1 MVVIAIENA
10 PAKLRGE
17 LTKWLME
24 VKAGIFVGTVSA
36 IVREKLWE
44 KVDKEEKKKGA
55 VLLYSQDNEQGF
67 SMEMSGFPT
76 RNVIDLDGAQLIHVS
91 KKESPVENNL
101 NMDDPENIQN
111 LSEIENQVNKDSPD
125 SESESIDIA
134 YMDVE

>member
-125 SESESIDIA
+125 SETENIDIA
-134 YMDVE
+134 YMDDE

>member
-125 SESESIDIA
+125 SDPENIDIA
-134 YMDVE
+134 YMDDE

>member
-44 KVDKEEKKKGA
+44 KVDKESKKKGA

-67 SMEMSGFPT
+67 SMEMSGDPT
-76 RNVIDLDGAQLIHVS
+76 RNVIDLDGAQLIHIS
-91 KKESPVENNL
+91 KKESTVENNL

-111 LSEIENQVNKDSPD
+111 LSEIESKLNIDSPD
-125 SESESIDIA
+125 SETENIDIA
-134 YMDVE
+134 YMDDE

>member
-36 IVREKLWE
+36 IVREKLWA
-44 KVDKEEKKKGA
+44 KVDKEQKKKGA

-125 SESESIDIA
+125 SEDGE
-134 YMDVE
+134 